1 MAIKA
6 KEWLKANGHIQE
18 VTRGRISHANHVLLK
33 EAYDNGQRFS
43 DWSDDRVSVQVT
55 ETTDKA
61 TGDVTEVVTAHRI
74 DGYAANGNPVDIAP
88 YLYNHTTH
96 AVYEDTVDGSKGFKR
111 SLREV
116 CFNCSVSLVQCTCG
130 APQVVA
136 RNGHGYVPATIVAE
150 TSKPFVGFVW

>member
-6 KEWLKANGHIQE
+6 KQWLKDNGHVAE
-18 VTRGRISHANHVLLK
+18 VTRGRISTANHLLLQQ
-33 EAYDNGQRFS
+33 AYDNGQRFS
-43 DWSDDRVSVQVT
+43 DWGPERNAVMVT

-61 TGDVTEVVTAHRI
+61 GTVTETTSVHRI
-74 DGYAANGNPVDIAP
+74 DGYGANGNPVDIAP

-96 AVYEDTVDGSKGFKR
+96 AVYEDTVDGSRGAKR

-150 TSKPFVGFVW
+150 NSKPFVGFVW